1 MAAAG
6 RAAERMVSW
15 TAGLLG
21 LGAALG
27 TPAGAQVLGTFSWQL
42 QPYCNVVT
50 VQITQQG
57 ALYGLDG
64 FDDQCGAGQRATL
77 VGTATPNPDGTIGF
91 GLHLVTAPGG
101 RGLDI
106 DARISPATLGGP
118 WTDGAGH
125 SGTFAFGAHTG
136 GSPRPAPPA
145 PGGGL
150 TAGSVM
156 AVHLAAGAVTSA
168 ALAPAAV
175 GAAQINQSQ
184 VQARVAG
191 TCPKGQA
198 LRGVNGNGTVVC
210 SDALTSV
217 ASGTEAAVAIG
228 SDGLPIVAFRKE
240 GSQVLGVVH
249 CGNPACTLGNDIVF
263 PPAGNSGGNQ
273 PSIAIGAD
281 GFPLI
286 SHLDDV
292 ALTLLVTHCQ
302 NVRCTASTTTTPDLS
317 TNSVGGY
324 SSIAIGTDGLPII
337 SYNDFTALAGTL
349 RVTHCGNTACT
360 GRNTSTTVDAPAT
373 GKSGYYTSIAIGTDG
388 LPIISHEL
396 VTGTVGALRVT
407 HCGNILCS
415 AGNIS
420 TTVDNPGTHAGTETS
435 LAIGADGRPIVVH
448 GDESPWAL
456 RVTHCTD
463 VPCTS
468 ATTTVMP
475 DARLPAIVIGPDG
488 LPLISAQDTQL
499 WALRV
504 THCGNVTCTAGNVGS
519 LVDDASF
526 ETGYTPSIAVA
537 PDGLPIVAYHDL
549 AHEVRAAKCG
559 TATCQ

>member
-1 MAAAG
+1 MTAADRGATG
-6 RAAERMVSW
+6 RVAAW

-21 LGAALG
+21 LAAMVAP
-27 TPAGAQVLGTFSWQL
+27 PASAQALGTFSWQL

-50 VQITQQG
+50 VQITQHG

-125 SGTFAFGAHTG
+125 GGTFAFGAHTG

-145 PGGGL
+145 PGGL
-150 TAGSVM
+150 TAGSVT
-156 AVHLAAGAVTSA
+156 AVHLAAGAVTTA

-175 GAAQINQSQ
+175 GAAQINQAQ
-184 VQARVAG
+184 VQARVSG

-198 LRGVNGNGTVVC
+198 LRGVNANGSVVC

-217 ASGTEAAVAIG
+217 ASGTAPAVAIG
-228 SDGLPIVAFRKE
+228 SDGMPIMAFRQE
-240 GSQVLGVVH
+240 GSKVLGVVH

-263 PPAGNSGGNQ
+263 PPAGTSAGLE
-273 PSIAIGAD
+273 PAIAIGTD
-281 GFPLI
+281 GFPII
-286 SHLDDV
+286 SHLDDT

-302 NVRCTASTTTTPDLS
+302 NVTCTASTTTTPDLS
-317 TNSVGGY
+317 TNAVGAW
-324 SSIAIGTDGLPII
+324 SSIAIGLDGLPII
-337 SYNDFTALAGTL
+337 SHVDFSVPATL
-349 RVTHCGNTACT
+349 RVTHCGNIACT
-360 GRNTSTTVDAPAT
+360 GRSTSTTVDAPAT
-373 GKSGYYTSIAIGTDG
+373 GFAGFYSSIAIGADG
-388 LPIISHEL
+388 LPIISHQQL
-396 VTGTVGALRVT
+396 TGSTGALRVT
-407 HCGNILCS
+407 HCGDIQCS
-415 AGNIS
+415 AGNVS
-420 TTVDNPGTHAGTETS
+420 TTVDAPGTKAGNRTS
-435 LAIGADGRPIVVH
+435 IAIGADGRPIVVH
-448 GDESPWAL
+448 GDEPSWAL

-463 VPCTS
+463 VACTS

-475 DARLPAIVIGPDG
+475 GARSPRMVIGPDG
-488 LPLISAQDTQL
+488 LPLIGAQDTTL
-499 WALRV
+499 WALQV
-504 THCGNVTCTAGNVGS
+504 THCGNATCTAGNVVS
-519 LVDDASF
+519 LVDDASS
-526 ETGYTPSIAVA
+526 ETGYFPSIAVA
-537 PDGLPIVAYHDL
+537 PDGLPIVGYHDQ
-549 AHEVRAAKCG
+549 AHDVRAAKCG